1 MPPKKPITRRTRQ
14 RQRQQQAQE
23 QTVVVNVAAE
33 AVRADKPK
41 RRRRR
46 APKKGTPP
54 QAPQMDAYA
63 LARPVAVYTSQA
75 APQQQGVGDM
85 YRALMSTVE
94 AIQSQKSVRQSFD
107 PVRPAPS
114 PWDTTLD
121 AVRRGAQ
128 TIGTTAQTVSDVAGA
143 VGDVAG
149 AVNAVKQVATTGAT
163 SPPVGQQ
170 QPALTGQA
178 TPSPTPVQQDMPFF
192 TPQER
197 ATTMAT
203 PEDRPRAPLTEG
215 LRPGPSPPVFGP
227 PGGQGLSPPPQRP
240 SPTADT
246 VNDTIRGAR
255 TRMPLTGAQ
264 MDAIIDENAAMFAG
278 GVGQIKRLKVADKY
292 SMLVEMGMIQ
302 DMR

>member
-23 QTVVVNVAAE
+23 QTVIVNVAAE
-33 AVRADKPK
+33 AVKPK

-46 APKKGTPP
+46 APKKALPT
-54 QAPQMDAYA
+54 QQVDAYA

-75 APQQQGVGDM
+75 APQQQGTSSGARDAGLGVGDI
-85 YRALMSTVE
+85 YRALMSTVD
-94 AIQSQKSVRQSFD
+94 AIQTQKSVQQSFD
-107 PVRPAPS
+107 PVRPAPT

-197 ATTMAT
+197 ATTTAT
-203 PEDRPRAPLTEG
+203 PEDRPR
-215 LRPGPSPPVFGP
+215 PSPPVF
-227 PGGQGLSPPPQRP
+227 SPPPQRP
-240 SPTADT
+240 SPTTDT

-255 TRMPLTGAQ
+255 TRMPLSGAQ
-264 MDAIIDENAAMFAG
+264 MDAIIDENAGMFPG
-278 GVGQIKRLKVADKY
+278 GLGQVKKMKVAEKY
-292 SMLVEMGMIQ
+292 SLLVNMGIIQ
-302 DMR
+302 DRR